1 MKHDITTPEDVA
13 LLVDEFYSTAFSDEL
28 LSPHFEGLDFPA
40 HRPRMIAFWE
50 FVLLDKAGY
59 TTNVFDK
66 HTHLHIGKAH
76 FDRWVKIF
84 HETVDRLFE
93 GEKANDA
100 KLRASTIGWTF
111 GNKMENLR

>member
-1 MKHDITTPEDVA
+1 MKTDITNSEDIA
-13 LLVDEFYSTAFSDEL
+13 LLVDEFYTVAFKDAL
-28 LSPHFEGLDFPA
+28 LAPHFVDIDFPA

-59 TTNVFDK
+59 TTSVFDK
-66 HTHLHIGKAH
+66 HAHMKIGMEH
-76 FDRWVKIF
+76 FNRWVQIF

-100 KLRASTIGWTF
+100 KMRATTIGWTF
-111 GNKMENLR
+111 GNKMEHMK